1 MTKKITKDT
10 YRILGIDPGT
20 AIVGWA
26 ILDVANEQTQNK
38 PTVVVYGHIDTS
50 KNEADENRLCEIAD
64 DITQIIRTHAPD
76 VAAIEQLFFFKNQ
89 KTIITVAQARGVIL
103 QTCAS
108 NNLEIASYTPLQI
121 KQSLTGYGRADKKQM
136 QDMITR
142 VLELKTVPKPDD
154 TADALAVA
162 LCHNNS
168 YKLLSSLKNAKG

>member
-1 MTKKITKDT
+1 MTQPTDHKPS

-26 ILDVANEQTQNK
+26 VLDAQNNQNNN
-38 PTVVVYGHIDTS
+38 PTVVAYGHIDTS
-50 KNEADENRLCEIAD
+50 KDNSDEKRLCEIAD
-64 DITQIIRTHAPD
+64 DITTVIHTHAPD

-103 QTCAS
+103 QTCAN

-121 KQSLTGYGRADKKQM
+121 KQSLTGYGRAQKKQM
-136 QDMITR
+136 QEMITK
-142 VLELKTVPKPDD
+142 VLHLKAIPQPDD

-168 YKLLSSLKNAKG
+168 YKLLKNIASSK